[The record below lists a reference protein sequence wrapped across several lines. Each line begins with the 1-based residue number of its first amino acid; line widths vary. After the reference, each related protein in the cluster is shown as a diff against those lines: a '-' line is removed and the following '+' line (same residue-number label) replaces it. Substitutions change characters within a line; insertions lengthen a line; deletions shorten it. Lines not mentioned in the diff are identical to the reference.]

1 MQNPDDLI
9 ERARKY
15 LATLPESIE
24 GQKGHDALFRAATV
38 LAHGYA
44 FDESTALDL
53 LREYNVTRCS
63 PPWDEKDLV
72 RKIGEANRRV
82 HEKPRGWLLGD
93 KPAPTLPR
101 PIKTPQKPAEAPKT
115 KATLADLPAPSAPS
129 AEPAP
134 ADFLTFTD
142 FLFAAFREH
151 EQVQIETPTALAED
165 GKGRPAGKGIVK
177 TAKEWNDL
185 VGLDPALD
193 GGPAGA
199 FVRINPV
206 SDADGKDSS
215 VSAYRH
221 VLLEWDTGTKAEQLA
236 RIKRSNLPVTAIV
249 DSGGK
254 SVHAWVRVDAKDRAE
269 YDARVSAVY
278 ELFSDCPPDKQN
290 KNPSRFT
297 RLPGAHR
304 GANRQALIDV
314 NHGLPNW
321 DAWTAWK
328 GQQDTAVVEQ
338 QEGTEVFDLEAMDAF
353 DPKADP
359 TVLVGRER
367 RWLCKGYA
375 IQIVGFAGTGKST
388 MCMQMCTHW
397 ALGLHLFGLQ
407 PVRPLKMLLI
417 NSENDFG
424 DMAEMWN
431 GSTRDFTMGE
441 KARLREQLVIVR
453 NTKARGA
460 AFVEVLE
467 ALINR
472 HKPDVVVVD
481 PLLAFVDFE
490 IADQALTSAFLRGQI
505 LPLLQRTGVALV
517 YYHHTNK
524 PVAGLDLDS
533 MPPQQLAYLG
543 AGAAEWCNFAR
554 DSGFLFRAKA
564 EEGEEAATFRF
575 GFSKRQ
581 SRTGLRN
588 SDGKFVPY
596 VKLSHSSQPGTL
608 RWVYALGDSLVSQP
622 KADCRPA
629 KGSRSGDY
637 IR

>member
-9 ERARKY
+9 ARARKY

-44 FDESTALDL
+44 FDDATALDL
-53 LREYNVTRCS
+53 LREYNATKCS
-63 PPWDEKDLV
+63 PPWDEKELD
-72 RKIGEANRRV
+72 RKIREAGRRA
-82 HEKPRGWLLGD
+82 HDKPKGWLLDGAKPHVPD
-93 KPAPTLPR
+93 FKPASPSVKISQP
-101 PIKTPQKPAEAPKT
+101 PKT
-115 KATLADLPAPSAPS
+115 ATLANLPAPATAPTIAPS
-129 AEPAP
+129 
-134 ADFLTFTD
+134 DFLTFSD
-142 FLFAAFREH
+142 FLFAAFRPD
-151 EQVQIETPTALAED
+151 EQVQIETPADLGAD

-177 TAKEWNDL
+177 TANAWNDL
-185 VGLDPALD
+185 IGLDAQLD
-193 GGPAGA
+193 GGPAGS

-206 SDADGKDSS
+206 KDADGKDASIT
-215 VSAYRH
+215 AYRH
-221 VLLEWDTGTKAEQLA
+221 VLLEWDTGTKEEQRA
-236 RIKRSNLPVTAIV
+236 RIAQSNLPVTAIV

-269 YDARVSAVY
+269 YDARVAQVFA
-278 ELFSDCPPDKQN
+278 LFADCPPDKQN

-304 GANRQALIDV
+304 GEAKQALIDI
-314 NHGLPNW
+314 NQGLANW
-321 DAWTAWK
+321 EAWAAWK
-328 GQQDTAVVEQ
+328 GQHDEALQ
-338 QEGTEVFDLEAMDAF
+338 QAADGTEVFDLEAMDAF
-353 DPKADP
+353 DSTADP

-388 MCMQMCTHW
+388 LCMQMCTHW
-397 ALGLHLFGLQ
+397 ALGINLFGLQ

-424 DMAEMWN
+424 DMAEMWS

-441 KARLREQLVIVR
+441 KARLKEQLFIVR

-460 AFVEVLE
+460 AFIE
-467 ALINR
+467 ALEGYIKR
-472 HKPDVVVVD
+472 FTPDVVVID

-490 IADQALTSAFLRGQI
+490 IADQAQTTAFLRGLI

-524 PVAGLDLDS
+524 PTAGLDLDS
-533 MPPQQLAYLG
+533 MMPQQLAYLG
-543 AGAAEWCNFAR
+543 SGAAEWCNFAR
-554 DSGFLFRAKA
+554 DSGFLFRTKG
-564 EEGEEAATFRF
+564 EDGEEATFRF

-581 SRTGLRN
+581 TRSGLRN
-588 SDGKFVPY
+588 SEGRFVPY
-596 VKLSHSSQPGTL
+596 VKLSHSPQPGTL
-608 RWVYALGDSLVSQP
+608 RWVYALGDSMTAQG
-622 KADCRPA
+622 KAHSSPA
-629 KGSRSGDY
+629 KGSRGGDI

>member
-1 MQNPDDLI
+1 M
-9 ERARKY
+9 
-15 LATLPESIE
+15 
-24 GQKGHDALFRAATV
+24 
-38 LAHGYA
+38 
-44 FDESTALDL
+44 
-53 LREYNVTRCS
+53 
-63 PPWDEKDLV
+63 
-72 RKIGEANRRV
+72 
-82 HEKPRGWLLGD
+82 
-93 KPAPTLPR
+93 
-101 PIKTPQKPAEAPKT
+101 
-115 KATLADLPAPSAPS
+115 
-129 AEPAP
+129 
-134 ADFLTFTD
+134 
-142 FLFAAFREH
+142 
-151 EQVQIETPTALAED
+151 
-165 GKGRPAGKGIVK
+165 
-177 TAKEWNDL
+177 
-185 VGLDPALD
+185 
-193 GGPAGA
+193 
-199 FVRINPV
+199 
-206 SDADGKDSS
+206 
-215 VSAYRH
+215 
-221 VLLEWDTGTKAEQLA
+221 
-236 RIKRSNLPVTAIV
+236 

-269 YDARVSAVY
+269 YDARVAAVY
-278 ELFSDCPPDKQN
+278 ELFADCPPDKQN

-304 GANRQALIDV
+304 GDAKQALIDI
-314 NHGLPNW
+314 NQGLPTW

-328 GQQDTAVVEQ
+328 GQQDNALVEQ

-359 TVLVGRER
+359 TVLVGRDR

-375 IQIVGFAGTGKST
+375 VQIVGFAGTGKST
-388 MCMQMCTHW
+388 MCMQMCTSW

-407 PVRPLKMLLI
+407 PVRPLRILLI
-417 NSENDFG
+417 NAENDWG
-424 DMAEMWN
+424 DMSEMLQ
-431 GSTRDFTMGE
+431 GATRDFTLGE
-441 KARLREQLVIVR
+441 KARLKEQLTIVR

-490 IADQALTSAFLRGQI
+490 IADQALTSAFLRGMI

-524 PVAGLDLDS
+524 PVANLDLDS

-622 KADCRPA
+622 KAVSSPA

>member
-15 LATLPESIE
+15 LVTLPESIE

-38 LAHGYA
+38 LAHGFA

-53 LREYNVTRCS
+53 LREYNATKCS
-63 PPWDEKDLV
+63 PQWAEKDLQ
-72 RKIGEANRRV
+72 RKIGEANRKN
-82 HEKPRGWLLGD
+82 HDKPRGWLVGD
-93 KPAPTLPR
+93 KPAPSLPR
-101 PIKTPQKPAEAPKT
+101 PVKAPQKPAEAPR
-115 KATLADLPAPSAPS
+115 KATLADLPAPPTPA

-134 ADFLTFTD
+134 SDSLTFSH
-142 FLFAAFREH
+142 FLFAAFRPE
-151 EQVQIETPTALAED
+151 EQVQIETPAALAED

-177 TAKEWNDL
+177 TAREWNDIHEYE
-185 VGLDPALD
+185 PIMH
-193 GGPAGA
+193 GGPAGS

-236 RIKRSNLPVTAIV
+236 RIRRSNLPVSAIV

-254 SVHAWVRVDAKDRAE
+254 SVHAWVRVEAKDRAE
-269 YDARVSAVY
+269 YDARVAAVY
-278 ELFSDCPPDKQN
+278 ELFADCPPDKQN

-304 GANRQALIDV
+304 GNAKQALIDT
-314 NHGLPNW
+314 NQGLPTW

-328 GQQDTAVVEQ
+328 GQQDNAIVEQ

-359 TVLVGRER
+359 TVLVGGER

-388 MCMQMCTHW
+388 MCMQMCTNW
-397 ALGLHLFGLQ
+397 ALNRDLFGLK
-407 PVRPLKMLLI
+407 PVRPLRILLI
-417 NSENDFG
+417 NAENDFG
-424 DMAEMWN
+424 DMSEMWA
-431 GSTRDFTMGE
+431 GSTRHFTSAD
-441 KARLREQLVIVR
+441 KAKLKENLTIVR

-490 IADQALTSAFLRGQI
+490 IADQAQTTAFLRGMI

-524 PVAGLDLDS
+524 PITGLDLDS
-533 MPPQQLAYLG
+533 LMPQQLAYLG
-543 AGAAEWCNFAR
+543 AGCAEWVNFAR

-581 SRTGLRN
+581 GRTGLKN
-588 SDGKFVPY
+588 SDQTFAKSY
-596 VKLSHSSQPGTL
+596 VKLSHSSEPGVL
-608 RWVYALGDSLVSQP
+608 RWVYALGDTLTAQP
-622 KADCRPA
+622 KAVSRPA
-629 KGSRSGDY
+629 KGSKSDDY
-637 IR
+637 IE

>member
-1 MQNPDDLI
+1 MSQPDDLI

-15 LATLPESIE
+15 LATLPDSIE
-24 GQKGHDALFRAATV
+24 GQNGHDALFRAATV
-38 LAHGYA
+38 LAHGFA

-53 LREYNVTRCS
+53 LREYNAAKCA
-63 PPWDEKDLV
+63 PQWPEKDLQ
-72 RKIGEANRRV
+72 RKIGEANRRA
-82 HEKPRGWLLGD
+82 HDKPRGWLLGD
-93 KPAPTLPR
+93 KPAQPMTR
-101 PIKTPQKPAEAPKT
+101 QVKAPQKATEPSR
-115 KATLADLPAPSAPS
+115 KATLADLPAPP
-129 AEPAP
+129 AEPAR

-142 FLFAAFREH
+142 FILAAFRPDEL
-151 EQVQIETPTALAED
+151 VQIETPAALSDD
-165 GKGRPAGKGIVK
+165 GKGRPAGKGVMK
-177 TAKEWNDL
+177 TANAWNNL
-185 VGLDPALD
+185 VGLDPTLD
-193 GGPAGA
+193 GGPAGS

-221 VLLEWDTGTKAEQLA
+221 VLLEWDTGTKDEQLA
-236 RIKRSNLPVTAIV
+236 RIRRSNLPVTAIV

-269 YDARVSAVY
+269 YDARVAAVY
-278 ELFSDCPPDKQN
+278 ELFTDCPPDKQN

-304 GANRQALIDV
+304 GDAKQALIDI
-314 NHGLPNW
+314 NQGLPTW
-321 DAWTAWK
+321 DAWIAWK
-328 GQQDTAVVEQ
+328 EQQDNALAAQ

-388 MCMQMCTHW
+388 LCMQMCTHW

-407 PVRPLKMLLI
+407 PVRPLRILLV
-417 NSENDFG
+417 NAENDFG

-431 GSTRDFTMGE
+431 GSTRDFTLGE
-441 KARLREQLVIVR
+441 KARLKEQLTIVR

-460 AFVEVLE
+460 AFVEALE
-467 ALINR
+467 NLINR

-490 IADQALTSAFLRGQI
+490 IADQALTSAFLRGMI

-564 EEGEEAATFRF
+564 EDGEEAATFRF

-596 VKLSHSSQPGTL
+596 VKLSHSPHPGTL
-608 RWVYALGDSLVSQP
+608 RWVYALGDSLAFQP
-622 KADCRPA
+622 KAHSSPA
-629 KGSRSGDY
+629 KGSPRQDY
-637 IR
+637 IK

>member
-9 ERARKY
+9 ARARKY
-15 LATLPESIE
+15 LVTLPESIE

-53 LREYNVTRCS
+53 LREYNNTKCS
-63 PPWDEKDLV
+63 PPWDEKELD
-72 RKIGEANRRV
+72 RKIREAGRRA
-82 HEKPRGWLLGD
+82 HDKPKGWLLDGAKPHVPNF
-93 KPAPTLPR
+93 KPASPSVKISQP
-101 PIKTPQKPAEAPKT
+101 PKT
-115 KATLADLPAPSAPS
+115 ATLANLPAPATAPTIAPS
-129 AEPAP
+129 
-134 ADFLTFTD
+134 DFLTFSD
-142 FLFAAFREH
+142 FLFAAFRPE
-151 EQVQIETPTALAED
+151 EQVQIETPADLGAD

-177 TAKEWNDL
+177 TANAWNDL
-185 VGLDPALD
+185 IGLDAQLD
-193 GGPAGA
+193 GGPAGS

-206 SDADGKDSS
+206 KDADGKDASIT
-215 VSAYRH
+215 AYRH
-221 VLLEWDTGTKAEQLA
+221 VLLEWDTGTKEEQRA
-236 RIKRSNLPVTAIV
+236 RIARSNLPVTAIV

-269 YDARVSAVY
+269 YDARVAQVFA
-278 ELFSDCPPDKQN
+278 LFADCPPDKQN

-304 GANRQALIDV
+304 GEAKQALIDI
-314 NHGLPNW
+314 NQGLPTW
-321 DAWTAWK
+321 DSWTAWK
-328 GQQDTAVVEQ
+328 GQQDNALVEQ

-407 PVRPLKMLLI
+407 PVRPLRILLI
-417 NSENDFG
+417 NAENDFG
-424 DMAEMWN
+424 DMSEMVQ

-441 KARLREQLVIVR
+441 KARLREQLTIVR

-460 AFVEVLE
+460 AFIEVLE

-472 HKPDVVVVD
+472 HKPDIVVVD

-490 IADQALTSAFLRGQI
+490 IADQAQTTAFLRGLI

-524 PVAGLDLDS
+524 PVANLDLDS

-622 KADCRPA
+622 KAVSSPA